1 MRISLEWD
9 RLLGRFIGSAPLHLH
24 WFLHVRARFTSPPK
38 PSNTDPAVDGQGAIG
53 WIGCLHWD

>member
-1 MRISLEWD
+1 MRISLEWTGSWD
-9 RLLGRFIGSAPLHLH
+9 VSLEALLCLH

-38 PSNTDPAVDGQGAIG
+38 PSNTGTAVDNEGAMG